1 MTCCGDR
8 RAQLNQNPQ
17 KIESGTLVD
26 PVFFQYI
33 GRTGLTV
40 IGRETRIR
48 YRFDNPGAVVA
59 VDKRDQL
66 ALSFVPNLRQVRSH

>member
-1 MTCCGDR
+1 MACCGDN
-8 RAQLNQNPQ
+8 RAQLNLIRQALEPG
-17 KIESGTLVD
+17 KLAD
-26 PVFFQYI
+26 PVFFQYT

-40 IGRETRIR
+40 IGRATRIR

-66 ALSFVPNLRQVRSH
+66 ALSFVPNLRQVKSP